1 MCYLCP
7 DTPVTHVSGLYTAAK
22 KVTKESSFFLARS
35 SDSVVTPQK
44 DIGTQLESAL
54 NHPPRPL
61 NTHVLRAPWLVKT
74 ISNDDSATYSSL
86 GKPRQP
92 NDHRRLRDK
101 RSYQQ
106 MSTGSHAAR
115 AAPAV

>member
-1 MCYLCP
+1 LP
-7 DTPVTHVSGLYTAAK
+7 LPGAGVTFFAAAK

-86 GKPRQP
+86 GKPV
-92 NDHRRLRDK
+92 
-101 RSYQQ
+101 
-106 MSTGSHAAR
+106 MSREVCRKFGGR
-115 AAPAV
+115 KMPKEGVAVV